1 MELKKIFFFIWYT
14 NGTFSCI
21 HENTEFMAM
30 TKNLLW
36 TSGDAITQICFSV
49 CICICDVGSGWLV
62 TFCGALVGGTRLTS
76 GTVQL
81 GHSRAQQHKY
91 IGHNRAHTR
100 RCVGHIGSIG
110 HTLVPR

>member
-1 MELKKIFFFIWYT
+1 MEYKWHFFVYSWEHKIHGNDEEFFMDKW
-14 NGTFSCI
+14 GPV
-21 HENTEFMAM
+21 
-30 TKNLLW
+30 
-36 TSGDAITQICFSV
+36 TQTCVSV